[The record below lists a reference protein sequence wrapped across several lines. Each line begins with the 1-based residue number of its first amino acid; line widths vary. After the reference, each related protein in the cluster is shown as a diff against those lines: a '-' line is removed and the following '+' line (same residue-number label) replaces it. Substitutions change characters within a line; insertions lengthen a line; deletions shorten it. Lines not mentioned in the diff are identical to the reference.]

1 MKTLLLLLLATTVA
15 AADTFVPSHRLAAQ
29 MRFEAKRAGESF
41 EDYTPHDP
49 VLNADSREFYK
60 ARRDANTKRRVDA
73 IVSKYDQQRQAHE
86 QSKQPS
92 DQPTLQD
99 RIDELERQLTQAK
112 LDALEASKPEPE
124 TIEAEPSVDSNN
136 TLKQAGVAG
145 GIGAAA
151 ALLATGATL
160 LFRRRV

>member
-1 MKTLLLLLLATTVA
+1 MKTITLLLLSATA
-15 AADTFVPSHRLAAQ
+15 IMADTFVPSHRLAAE
-29 MRFEAKRAGESF
+29 MRFEAKRAGEPF

-49 VLNADSREFYK
+49 VLNDESREFYK

-73 IVSKYDQQRQAHE
+73 IVSKYEQQRRAHE

-99 RIDELERQLTQAK
+99 RIDELEHQLTQAK
-112 LDALEASKPEPE
+112 MNANDASRSQPE
-124 TIEAEPSVDSNN
+124 TIVADSDD
-136 TLKQAGVAG
+136 TLKLAGVAG
-145 GIGAAA
+145 GVGAAA
-151 ALLATGATL
+151 ALLATGATF